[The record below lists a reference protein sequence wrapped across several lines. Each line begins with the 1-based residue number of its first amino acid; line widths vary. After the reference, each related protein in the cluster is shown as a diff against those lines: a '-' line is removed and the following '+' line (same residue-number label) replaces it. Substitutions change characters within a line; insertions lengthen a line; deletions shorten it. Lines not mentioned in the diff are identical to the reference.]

1 MNESSIKPI
10 GSIRPSEAGTAL
22 KPLIPNQTESA
33 VSQKPAVSEPEE
45 AIKPIETHSA
55 QGESP
60 SNVSIHFRLNEET
73 NELTVFL
80 VDRQTKRVLRSIPA
94 SELQK
99 LQAGDLL
106 KLTA

>member
-1 MNESSIKPI
+1 MNETSIKPI
-10 GSIRPSEAGTAL
+10 GSIRPADAGTPV
-22 KPLIPNQTESA
+22 KPLIPNQTEA
-33 VSQKPAVSEPEE
+33 TMKQKPAVAESEEVS
-45 AIKPIETHSA
+45 KPIETHSGP
-55 QGESP
+55 GENP
-60 SNVSIHFRLNEET
+60 SNVSIHFRLDEKT

-94 SELQK
+94 NELQK